1 MTDATGP
8 LAGTTVEPQL
18 VDALMQ
24 AVVKG
29 LRATQLYLPNNPVY
43 QQAIQNVRAAFASV
57 WQETDELVLGVTES
71 DLVLDKRP
79 VLSQPSRSESVAW
92 VLFKDGVRS
101 LTFLRGAQE
110 EEIQRFLGVIHKARQ
125 LTADADDDL
134 LTLLWEQDFQY
145 VRYDFVELAT
155 GDVVPIPRA
164 PNEPPPATQGQV
176 GAPVV
181 EEMPAPGQPPGES
194 EQVRQQVVEEAAT
207 PEPPKGLVGLED
219 FDSTLY
225 FLDDKERV
233 YLTQEIEREYQQDL
247 RGNVL
252 AMLFDVL
259 ELQTYSTVRAELISI
274 VESFI
279 PYLLAIGDFRSVAAI
294 CTELRSVLQRA
305 RDLLPEHRQQ
315 LSDIP
320 AKLSQQEALA
330 QLLQSLDEASV
341 HPSVEELGELFR
353 ELRPQALETVL
364 AWMPKLSNQRVRE
377 LASSAAQR
385 LAQAHPTEVSRVL
398 GHRDEA
404 VLLQAVKLVAQLKLP
419 PVAPALGALLE
430 TATTVVKV
438 AVVEAL
444 AAIGTAG
451 AMQQLEKV
459 VDDGDRDVRIAAVRV
474 LAARGHRNV
483 LGRIEAAVDGKALR
497 EADLT
502 EKMAFF
508 EAYGLLVGGAGV
520 ERLSGMLLS
529 AGGFLKRKED
539 PETRACAAMALGKIG
554 TPGARAVLEQ
564 AARDKDAL
572 VRNAVNQALREG
584 RAVR

>member
-125 LTADADDDL
+125 LTSDADDDL

-419 PVAPALGALLE
+419 PVAPALGALFE

-508 EAYGLLVGGAGV
+508 E
-520 ERLSGMLLS
+520 
-529 AGGFLKRKED
+529 
-539 PETRACAAMALGKIG
+539 I
-554 TPGARAVLEQ
+554 
-564 AARDKDAL
+564 
-572 VRNAVNQALREG
+572 G
-584 RAVR
+584 RASCRERV